1 MRSTARRLAWRDW
14 RYHSCAGERGAL
26 REGRR
31 QRGAIAAIGLL
42 ALLLAACTAL
52 TGPAPTAFLRVAAP
66 RSLAS
71 QLAEVAEAFSAR
83 QPEISIQIDSADA
96 ALAVEMLRRGEVEI
110 AAMTWLPPDLPA
122 TWTATPVAWDAV
134 VLIVHAD
141 NPLPGLTMLQARRV
155 FAGWAWRWGD
165 VGGIPFAP
173 EESEP
178 IQVVSREEGAGTRA
192 FFEQQVMGEEAVTL
206 TALVIPNSSAVVDYV
221 ASHRNA
227 IGYVSMG
234 EVDARV
240 RVVPLEGVTPTPET
254 VSASGYHLAHPV
266 YLVTRQR
273 SAAVRSFVDFVL
285 SPGGQALL
293 GARYGRVR

>member
-1 MRSTARRLAWRDW
+1 MSSTARRLAWRGW
-14 RYHSCAGERGAL
+14 RCRSCAGERSA
-26 REGRR
+26 R
-31 QRGAIAAIGLL
+31 RGAIAAIGLL

-52 TGPAPTAFLRVAAP
+52 AGPAPTTLLRVAAP
-66 RSLAS
+66 RSLIP
-71 QLAEVAEAFSAR
+71 QLAEVVEAFSAR

-96 ALAVEMLRRGEVEI
+96 TLAAEMLRRGEVEI
-110 AAMTWLPPDLPA
+110 AAMTWLPPDLPT
-122 TWTATPVAWDAV
+122 TWTATPIVWDAV

-141 NPLPGLTMLQARRV
+141 NPLPGLTMLQAQRI
-155 FAGWAWRWGD
+155 FAGWAWRWED
-165 VGGIPFAP
+165 VGGISFAP
-173 EESEP
+173 DEAEP

-192 FFEQQVMGEEAVTL
+192 FFERQVMGEEAVTL
-206 TALVIPNSSAVVDYV
+206 TALVIPNSSAIVDYV
-221 ASHRNA
+221 ANHRNA
-227 IGYVSMG
+227 IGYVSMA

-240 RVVPLEGVTPTPET
+240 RVVPLEGATPTPET

-273 SAAVRSFVDFVL
+273 SAAIQSLVDFAL